1 MMGLFDSHAH
11 YDDQQFDADRDAV
24 LAALPGAGVSY
35 VVCPASD
42 LTSAKACVTLAER
55 YDFIYAAVGVHPHE
69 AVKAP
74 ADYLGHLKVLAAHQ
88 RVRAI
93 GEIGLDY
100 HYDFSP
106 RPLQQRLLDE
116 QLALAE
122 ELQLPAIIHEREAVM
137 DTFDLVRAHRNTIG
151 VYHCY
156 SGSREMARQI
166 LDLGYY
172 ISFTGMI
179 TFANAK
185 RAQETVQYVPL
196 DRIMI
201 ETDSPYMTP
210 VPHRGQ
216 RNDSRHVHLV
226 CERIAQL
233 KGLSFDEVAQ
243 ATERNAK
250 TFFSIA

>member
-1 MMGLFDSHAH
+1 MGLFDSHAH
-11 YDDQQFDADRDAV
+11 YDDSQFDADRDAV
-24 LAALPGAGVSY
+24 LAALPAAGVSC

-42 LTSAKACVTLAER
+42 LASAQACVALAER

-69 AVKAP
+69 AAKAP
-74 ADYLGHLKVLAAHQ
+74 VDYLAQLRELATCQ
-88 RVRAI
+88 KVRAI

-106 RPLQQRLLDE
+106 RSLQQRLLDE
-116 QLALAE
+116 QLALAQ
-122 ELQLPAIIHEREAVM
+122 ELHLPAIIHEREAVM
-137 DTFDLVRAHRNTIG
+137 DTFDLVQSHRSTIG

-172 ISFTGMI
+172 ISFTGLI

-185 RAQETVQYVPL
+185 RAQEAVQYVPL
-196 DRIMI
+196 DRMLL
-201 ETDSPYMTP
+201 ETDSPYMAP

-216 RNDSRHVHLV
+216 RNDSRHIHLV

-233 KGLSFDEVAQ
+233 KGLSSDAVAQ

-250 TFFSIA
+250 AFFSIV